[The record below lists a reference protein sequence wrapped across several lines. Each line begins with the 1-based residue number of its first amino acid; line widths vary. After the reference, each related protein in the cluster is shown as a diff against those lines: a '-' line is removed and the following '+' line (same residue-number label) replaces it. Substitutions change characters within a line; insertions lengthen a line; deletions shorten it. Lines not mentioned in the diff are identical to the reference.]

1 MVMALSFPFK
11 LVLFLVL
18 SRGTSLSTCSSNSS
32 LCGLC
37 KLSQLVADRPED
49 VVGMLCE
56 GDFSRSVLSPPGLA
70 EESGDNSAGMSRSN
84 SNLVNSEAEL
94 AVLEV
99 PLPFDALAAAC
110 ARICEKNPLD
120 LAVVPSSPTASLSRP
135 FLLPG
140 INLVV

>member
-1 MVMALSFPFK
+1 MAIALSFPFK
-11 LVLFLVL
+11 LVLLLVL

-32 LCGLC
+32 LCGSRELG
-37 KLSQLVADRPED
+37 QLVADRPED
-49 VVGMLCE
+49 VVGMSCE
-56 GDFSRSVLSPPGLA
+56 GDFSRSVSSPPGLT
-70 EESGDNSAGMSRSN
+70 EESGDNGAGVSHSD

-110 ARICEKNPLD
+110 ACIREKNPPD
-120 LAVVPSSPTASLSRP
+120 LAVVPSSPTASPSWP
-135 FLLPG
+135 FSLPK

>member
-1 MVMALSFPFK
+1 MALSFPFK

-18 SRGTSLSTCSSNSS
+18 SGGTSLSTCSSNSS
-32 LCGLC
+32 LCGLR
-37 KLSQLVADRPED
+37 KLGQLVADCLED
-49 VVGMLCE
+49 VVGMSCE
-56 GDFSRSVLSPPGLA
+56 GDFSRSVSSPLGLA
-70 EESGDNSAGMSRSN
+70 EESGDNSAGVSHSD

-110 ARICEKNPLD
+110 ARICKKNPPD
-120 LAVVPSSPTASLSRP
+120 LAVVPSSPMASPSQP
-135 FLLPG
+135 FSLPK